1 MVQMTAKKE
10 LHPYALLGEKMGSA
24 MAQMKLG
31 KLRSVV
37 VSASGSLLTGAIDG
51 LGAAVLKGFL
61 ERVLEEPIN
70 YVNAPA
76 IARERGIAIELR
88 KLADDESYTQV
99 LAVECTFGSSTRA
112 MSGTVFG
119 NDDVRIV
126 SIDSFHLDL
135 IPRGNLLF
143 YRNIDRPGM
152 LAGVS
157 TILSRA
163 GINIA
168 RLTLGRVGTTP
179 QALTIVATDTR
190 VPEAILKEI
199 ATIQGVTDVLDMA
212 L

>member
-1 MVQMTAKKE
+1 
-10 LHPYALLGEKMGSA
+10 
-24 MAQMKLG
+24 
-31 KLRSVV
+31 
-37 VSASGSLLTGAIDG
+37 
-51 LGAAVLKGFL
+51 
-61 ERVLEEPIN
+61 
-70 YVNAPA
+70 
-76 IARERGIAIELR
+76 
-88 KLADDESYTQV
+88 
-99 LAVECTFGSSTRA
+99 

-119 NDDVRIV
+119 VDDVRIV

-163 GINIA
+163 DINIA

-199 ATIQGVTDVLDMA
+199 AAIQGVTDVLEMA